1 MKRRRLKKVPK
12 IILSAILLVIAM
24 YLMVLAIAGGIYLS
38 AVQCDAKYK
47 VVEVYE

>member
-1 MKRRRLKKVPK
+1 MKRRRLKKVAK
-12 IILSAILLVIAM
+12 FILSAILLVIAM
-24 YLMVLAIAGGIYLS
+24 YLMILAIVGGIYLS